1 MCIDDDAS
9 TPCGHHDMSVVHV
22 HHGCKEPQEGAS
34 KYEGDYFH
42 SSDIQNPH
50 LTKSDRKLLQ
60 QKWMDIDAENF
71 PSVDDVGASSRACR
85 DPGPTTA
92 TCGVAADL
100 RDLGHL
106 SDG

>member
-1 MCIDDDAS
+1 
-9 TPCGHHDMSVVHV
+9 
-22 HHGCKEPQEGAS
+22 
-34 KYEGDYFH
+34 
-42 SSDIQNPH
+42 
-50 LTKSDRKLLQ
+50 
-60 QKWMDIDAENF
+60 MDIDAENF

-85 DPGPTTA
+85 DPGLTTA